1 MVVQADSTLNAIRTK
16 VRRLTA
22 SPGEST
28 LTTDNLDQYINT
40 YYNNDFPYSIKL
52 DQMRSVYTFFT
63 QPYIDRYP
71 VDVNYNMGFR
81 APVYVEGIQANFFK
95 DRQQFYA
102 LWPRFPTKFQQSG
115 STSTFSFTIPGPFLS
130 KEVVIGGIDN
140 TGSPININDNGNGIL
155 QYLTFNPS
163 ISIPAQNTNP
173 AVPGMYNQ
181 NTGNPG
187 LTNPLNIGSVNYVT
201 GQIAFTLPNSL
212 TLQSGTQLTIWVSQY
227 STGRPYNL
235 LFWNNEFT
243 IRPVPKL
250 IHKVE
255 VETYLTPVQF
265 MQASDDPILNQ
276 WWQLIAIGAAIKIL
290 EDRQDMEGVENLAR
304 MYDRQSGLA
313 LERQGVEEI
322 YQPNQTLFNSAPGW
336 GWGFYGPWGN
346 TGSF

>member
-1 MVVQADSTLNAIRTK
+1 MVVQADSTLSAIRTK

-22 SPGEST
+22 CPGEST
-28 LTTDNLDQYINT
+28 LTTDTLDQYVNT
-40 YYNNDFPYSIKL
+40 YYSNDFPYSIKL

-81 APVYVEGIQANFFK
+81 DPVYFEGIQGNFFK
-95 DRQQFYA
+95 DRGQFYS
-102 LWPRFPTKFQQSG
+102 LWPRFPTKFQMGGTG
-115 STSTFSFTIPGPFLS
+115 STFTFTIPGPFLS
-130 KEVVIGGIDN
+130 KEVVIGGVDN
-140 TGSPININDNGNGIL
+140 TGSAININDNGSGVL
-155 QYLTFNPS
+155 QYLTFNPVVS
-163 ISIPAQNTNP
+163 VPGQTTNP
-173 AVPGMYNQ
+173 AVPGMYNR
-181 NTGNPG
+181 NTENPG
-187 LTNPLNIGSVNYVT
+187 LISPLNIGAVNYVT
-201 GQIAFTLPNSL
+201 GVMTFTLPSSL
-212 TLQSGTQLTIWVSQY
+212 TLASGTQFTIWVSQY

-235 LFWNNEFT
+235 LFWNNELVV
-243 IRPVPKL
+243 RPVPKL

-265 MQASDDPILNQ
+265 MEATDHPILNQ

-322 YQPNQTLFNSAPGW
+322 FQPNLTLFNSTQG
-336 GWGFYGPWGN
+336 GCYGPWGN

>member
-28 LTTDNLDQYINT
+28 LTTDILDSYINT

-81 APVYVEGIQANFFK
+81 EPVYFEGIRGNFFK
-95 DRQQFYA
+95 DRAQFYN
-102 LWPRFPTKFQQSG
+102 LWPRFPTKFQQG
-115 STSTFSFTIPGPFLS
+115 GTTSTFSFTIPGPFLS
-130 KEVVIGGIDN
+130 KEVVIVGVDN
-140 TGSPININDNGNGIL
+140 TGSPININDDGNGVL

-163 ISIPAQNTNP
+163 ISVPAQTTNP

-187 LTNPLNIGSVNYVT
+187 LTNPLNIGAVNYVT
-201 GQIAFTLPNSL
+201 GQISFTLPNSL

-227 STGRPYNL
+227 TTGRPYCL
-235 LFWNNEFT
+235 LFWNNQL
-243 IRPVPKL
+243 IVRPVPKL

-265 MQASDDPILNQ
+265 MQTSDHPILNQ
-276 WWQLIAIGAAIKIL
+276 FWQLIAIGASIKIL
-290 EDRQDMEGVENLAR
+290 EDRQDMEGVENLTA
-304 MYDRQSGLA
+304 MYNRQAGLT
-313 LERQGVEEI
+313 LERQAVEEI
-322 YQPNQTLFNSAPGW
+322 YQPNLTLFNSTQGGW
-336 GWGFYGPWGN
+336 NAYGPWGN